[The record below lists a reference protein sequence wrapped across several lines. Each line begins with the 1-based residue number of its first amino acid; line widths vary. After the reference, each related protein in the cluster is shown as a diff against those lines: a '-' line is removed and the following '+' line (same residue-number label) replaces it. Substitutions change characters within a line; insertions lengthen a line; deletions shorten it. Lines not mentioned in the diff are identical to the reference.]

1 MHSCDYKKFVYVFT
15 VYFPIVAFL
24 SNQKRMKH
32 MKNLQKIADSHLCGI
47 TTLYRNEHRTW
58 WENVNEDEIYAR
70 IGDSDFAAEVE
81 RIVQDTIGNPV
92 ASLVKEGCQ
101 MSNRTKGHP
110 PFLSTRPGGGAG
122 IHTKRRS
129 GSINGSYLKPFLMN
143 YWSYGLFH
151 SIALFSNSAI
161 RKRDSEKPSRKAC

>member
-1 MHSCDYKKFVYVFT
+1 
-15 VYFPIVAFL
+15 
-24 SNQKRMKH
+24 MKH

-92 ASLVKEGCQ
+92 ASLVKEGGPNVQ
-101 MSNRTKGHP
+101 
-110 PFLSTRPGGGAG
+110 
-122 IHTKRRS
+122 
-129 GSINGSYLKPFLMN
+129 
-143 YWSYGLFH
+143 
-151 SIALFSNSAI
+151 
-161 RKRDSEKPSRKAC
+161 